1 MVILKKFKDSD
12 MFINITRI
20 STGTILG
27 QIISFMTIPI
37 FSRIYG
43 AEIIGIWT
51 FFNTFAIIINSF
63 SDFGLTNSIMIEE
76 DEDNVIETYRVV
88 NNIVTIISIISGI
101 LYWVYNYFFG
111 ENNYNMNL
119 TFLAIYIMI
128 AIYTLQQTQICYTW
142 LNRKKEYKV
151 LMKNPMINNLAF
163 GIVGISFGL
172 MGVIKYGYFLGWL
185 SGQIITLMHMK
196 KYLPSER
203 RIARIEEFRRVFFR
217 NKDFCIF
224 QLPTNIIS
232 HVKNQIPTLFI
243 KYLFGNIALGQYSI
257 TIRVINVPI
266 NLLGNAIGRV
276 FFQRASEMKRE
287 NKNVG
292 YFTYN
297 NMMRA
302 MKIAVIPVV
311 ILMSLGDI
319 IFNVLLGP
327 GWDVAGN
334 IIRLL
339 GLQAF
344 FMFLIMSSQGIAIT
358 INKQKYNMVAGIIQ
372 IVFMGISL
380 IVGKVIFSSLYI
392 GLILLSITFIVI
404 NIVYFCYLFKAMNV
418 SWKKY
423 IVNISINILIILI
436 GYLIIRGGLYI
447 FGLVNGF

>member
-1 MVILKKFKDSD
+1 MVILKKLKASD

-37 FSRIYG
+37 FGRIYG

-51 FFNTFAIIINSF
+51 FFNTLAVIINSF

-76 DEDNVIETYRVV
+76 DEDNVIETYKVI
-88 NNIVTIISIISGI
+88 NNIVVIVSIISGI
-101 LYWVYNYFFG
+101 IYWIYNYFFAK
-111 ENNYNMNL
+111 NNYNMNL
-119 TFLAIYIMI
+119 IFLSIYIAI

-151 LMKNPMINNLAF
+151 LMKNPMINNLTF
-163 GIVGISFGL
+163 GVVGILLGL
-172 MGVIKYGYFLGWL
+172 MGVIEYGYFLGWL
-185 SGQIITLMHMK
+185 IGQIVTLMHMK
-196 KYLPSER
+196 KYLPSQR
-203 RIARIEEFRRVFFR
+203 KIATLEELRRVFFR

-232 HVKNQIPTLFI
+232 NVKNQIPTLFI
-243 KYLFGNIALGQYSI
+243 KCLFGNIALGQYSI
-257 TIRVINVPI
+257 TMRVINVPI

-287 NKNVG
+287 NKDVG

-302 MKIAVIPVV
+302 MKVAIIPVI

-319 IFNVLLGP
+319 IFDILLGT
-327 GWDVAGN
+327 GWNVAGN

-358 INKQKYNMVAGIIQ
+358 INKQKYNMIAGIIQ
-372 IVFMGISL
+372 IFFMGISL
-380 IVGKVIFSSLYI
+380 AVGKVIFSSLYI
-392 GLILLSITFIVI
+392 GLILLSITFICV
-404 NIVYFCYLFKAMNV
+404 NIIYFCYLFKAMNI

-423 IVNISINILIILI
+423 IVNISINILIILF
-436 GYLIIRGGLYI
+436 GYLIIRGGLYKI
-447 FGLVNGF
+447 GVVNGF